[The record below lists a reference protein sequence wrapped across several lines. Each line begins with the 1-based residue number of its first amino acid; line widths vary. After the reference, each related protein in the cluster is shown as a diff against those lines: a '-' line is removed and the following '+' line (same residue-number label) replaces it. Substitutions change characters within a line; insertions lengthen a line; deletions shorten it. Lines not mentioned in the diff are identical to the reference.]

1 MIFSIICILKE
12 MSLLDIESV
21 CKYTDALIV
30 DDRTIR
36 EFLKKYC
43 LNDIKD
49 KNDIVWESRR
59 KYYLEPSNNPYNHL
73 ERMIDVNTWPIVLED
88 NIITFHPNT
97 HQLGKVMWLVS
108 LDRSM
113 KVPEWLQYM
122 AKKSNFRVEIL
133 YGLK

>member
-1 MIFSIICILKE
+1 

-21 CKYTDALIV
+21 CKYTDALMIGA
-30 DDRTIR
+30 IR
-36 EFLKKYC
+36 IFLETYC
-43 LNDIKD
+43 LNSIVD
-49 KNDIVWESRR
+49 KNNIIWESRR
-59 KYYLEPSNNPYNHL
+59 TYYLEPSNDPYEYL
-73 ERMIDVNTWPIVLED
+73 TRMVDVNTWPIVLED
-88 NIITFHPNT
+88 NIISFHPDV

-122 AKKSNFRVEIL
+122 AKKSNFSVKIL

>member
-1 MIFSIICILKE
+1 
-12 MSLLDIESV
+12 MSLLDIERV
-21 CKYTDALIV
+21 CKYTDALMI
-30 DDRTIR
+30 DEDAMR

-43 LNDIKD
+43 LNNIKD
-49 KNDIVWESRR
+49 KNDIIWESRR
-59 KYYLEPSNNPYNHL
+59 TYYLEPYDHL
-73 ERMIDVNTWPIVLED
+73 TRMVGISTWPIVLED
-88 NIITFHPNT
+88 NIISFHPNV

-122 AKKSNFRVEIL
+122 SKKSNFSVKIL